1 MNLSV
6 LESRLLH
13 ELPEDCEEIVQ
24 KEFSLF
30 EMETSRVSDSDEKLG
45 QATLT
50 SNEIAR
56 ATTTNQHGSYGHT
69 VVELQAIK
77 AAALEYEIDDWLSYV
92 DPKLT
97 HEENINIMKQTGNP
111 SNKKVNAKRKAKARH

>member
-77 AAALEYEIDDWLSYV
+77 AAALEYGIDDWLSYV

-97 HEENINIMKQTGNP
+97 HEENIHIMKQTGNP
-111 SNKKVNAKRKAKARH
+111 SNKKVNAKRKARTGW

>member
-13 ELPEDCEEIVQ
+13 ELPEECEEIVQ

-30 EMETSRVSDSDEKLG
+30 EMETPRVSDSDNKLG

-50 SNEIAR
+50 RNEIER
-56 ATTTNQHGSYGHT
+56 AKTTNQHGSYGHT

-77 AAALEYEIDDWLSYV
+77 GAAMNYGIDDWLSYV
-92 DPKLT
+92 DPELT
-97 HEENINIMKQTGNP
+97 HEENINIMGQLGNP
-111 SNKKVNAKRKAKARH
+111 SSKKVNAKRKAKTRY